1 MDRKSA
7 SPANRS
13 AVTAAAG
20 VSTITPTDGRVVWP
34 SSAAISSA
42 MSRTAASSAR
52 LETIG
57 SMIRHWPYGFTRRM
71 ARIWVF
77 SSSGR
82 HNPTRTPRRPS
93 AGFSSDG
100 RVR

>member
-7 SPANRS
+7 FVASRS

-20 VSTITPTDGRVVWP
+20 VSTITPTDGRVARP

-42 MSRTAASSAR
+42 MARTAVSSAR

-57 SMIRHWPYGFTRRM
+57 SMIRHWPWGRTRRM

-77 SSSGR
+77 SSAGR
-82 HNPTRTPRRPS
+82 HSPTRTPRRPS
-93 AGFSSDG
+93 AGFSSGG